1 MRNKLLF
8 VLIVGILIVVISS
21 IPPAGAFVLS
31 LFVAPRLYIVIGVC
45 VLIVLYKILIELRN
59 RNERD
64 DDE

>member
-31 LFVAPRLYIVIGVC
+31 LFVPPSLYIVIGVC